1 MDDDWSA
8 QVGQIY
14 ADALEK
20 LGGNET
26 PLHYGPAHVVWDDGN
41 LDSAEWCLENFE
53 EYEGNISKTDA
64 AIVRQSLERL
74 ARIPLEKRWG
84 NAVFPLSVSAGSMT
98 ASGAVVWTCVSG
110 WQPDTTMMLEVA
122 TDPGMVN
129 LVYQHSFASEMFSEA
144 RAYTLKHDLHGLLNP
159 SIRYYYRFTYLEEP
173 SPVGSFRTLPASGHQ
188 PYMARFAVV
197 TCNHYQQGYW
207 QTYRHISQEQPDFV
221 LHLGDLIYDSVSPL
235 ALPGRELLLPDGVTE
250 DGVTFY
256 PASLQDFRYLWQMYR
271 SDLDLQAACEATGWL
286 VLWDD
291 HEEAN
296 DRYVSDMGVPTS
308 PTHPWR
314 HDPQLMAQ
322 LHAWAMQAWFEFT
335 PTRPGDQYR
344 SVAWGDLMELMLLD
358 QRTWRSPHP
367 CGPTFRDRVYTIGC
381 EQMHN
386 PEQTMH
392 GAMQMQWL
400 MSRLAGTTALWP
412 ILCSPTMVTD
422 LLVPATGG
430 PRRLKLDGRS
440 GYQWEWWQI
449 LNAMPANMQTL
460 SGDLHAFL
468 AGDLLNEQG
477 AVVSKER
484 MTPSVSSYPIGKEVL
499 TAIGLPEATHEAMVK
514 AVNPTVSRFDGYTNG
529 YLMVTVGRAQYMT
542 ELWECDPLTPDTWP
556 VMTWQDVVQRGVG

>member
-1 MDDDWSA
+1 MSS
-8 QVGQIY
+8 
-14 ADALEK
+14 
-20 LGGNET
+20 NT
-26 PLHYGPAHVVWDDGN
+26 
-41 LDSAEWCLENFE
+41 
-53 EYEGNISKTDA
+53 
-64 AIVRQSLERL
+64 
-74 ARIPLEKRWG
+74 
-84 NAVFPLSVSAGSMT
+84 FPLSVSAGSMT

-110 WQPDTTMMLEVA
+110 WQPDTTMLLEVA

-250 DGVTFY
+250 DGATFY
-256 PASLQDFRYLWQMYR
+256 PASLRDFRYLWQMYR
-271 SDLDLQAACEATGWL
+271 SDPDLQAACEATGWL

-344 SVAWGDLMELMLLD
+344 SVAMW
-358 QRTWRSPHP
+358 
-367 CGPTFRDRVYTIGC
+367 CG
-381 EQMHN
+381 
-386 PEQTMH
+386 
-392 GAMQMQWL
+392 
-400 MSRLAGTTALWP
+400 GTRW
-412 ILCSPTMVTD
+412 S
-422 LLVPATGG
+422 
-430 PRRLKLDGRS
+430 
-440 GYQWEWWQI
+440 
-449 LNAMPANMQTL
+449 
-460 SGDLHAFL
+460 
-468 AGDLLNEQG
+468 
-477 AVVSKER
+477 
-484 MTPSVSSYPIGKEVL
+484 
-499 TAIGLPEATHEAMVK
+499 
-514 AVNPTVSRFDGYTNG
+514 
-529 YLMVTVGRAQYMT
+529 
-542 ELWECDPLTPDTWP
+542 
-556 VMTWQDVVQRGVG
+556 